1 VLALDY
7 NTLLLTIGLSGFCLS
22 ATLFASWL
30 AARLERFML
39 SWSIGIGLVV
49 AAVCIYAPYVKA
61 PHLGLATAWFTL
73 LLSGL
78 AFIYGAAYRFRT
90 GLSSRRMTAISAV
103 AASAICL
110 PPLAAGYDG
119 IGFIL
124 LNATGA
130 TLLGLTAYEYWKGR
144 AEALLPITSIA
155 VLYSLTSMSFVL
167 CGAVLVS
174 EGQWVIGHAPQ
185 NWAEDLNL
193 VIAIIGIT
201 GIGAMSLALNQWR
214 IAGSHRRDAMT
225 DPLTGLLNRRA
236 LFDQY
241 GSQPVGP
248 HTAIIA
254 FDLDSFKAINDRHG
268 HAAGDKVLAEFAD
281 LCRQSIRD
289 TDLAGRYGGEEFFI
303 LLPEIDL
310 KTAILSAER
319 IRMTVAGHAFTL
331 RDNTVLNI
339 TCSLG
344 IAMYLPDRDD
354 LDKLLLRADQ
364 ALYQAKHQGRNRC
377 CVQQ

>member
-1 VLALDY
+1 VCKAKCRKGRLIRKQTKLFSAVVL
-7 NTLLLTIGLSGFCLS
+7 IS
-22 ATLFASWL
+22 
-30 AARLERFML
+30 
-39 SWSIGIGLVV
+39 
-49 AAVCIYAPYVKA
+49 
-61 PHLGLATAWFTL
+61 TA
-73 LLSGL
+73 G
-78 AFIYGAAYRFRT
+78 
-90 GLSSRRMTAISAV
+90 SAV
-103 AASAICL
+103 ASADNS
-110 PPLAAGYDG
+110 AAQFTGYTPAV
-119 IGFIL
+119 IALIL
-124 LNATGA
+124 LIFIVM
-130 TLLGLTAYEYWKGR
+130 TLLIFVVLRFRRMAAALR
-144 AEALLPITSIA
+144 AEIARHADTEQQLVQSNQELLQLAST
-155 VLYSLTSMSFVL
+155 
-167 CGAVLVS
+167 
-174 EGQWVIGHAPQ
+174 
-185 NWAEDLNL
+185 DL
-193 VIAIIGIT
+193 
-201 GIGAMSLALNQWR
+201 
-214 IAGSHRRDAMT
+214 
-225 DPLTGLLNRRA
+225 LTGLANRRA
-236 LFDQY
+236 IMQQAMVEIRRANRY
-241 GSQPVGP
+241 QK
-248 HTAIIA
+248 
-254 FDLDSFKAINDRHG
+254 DLAVLMLDIDHFKQINDQHG